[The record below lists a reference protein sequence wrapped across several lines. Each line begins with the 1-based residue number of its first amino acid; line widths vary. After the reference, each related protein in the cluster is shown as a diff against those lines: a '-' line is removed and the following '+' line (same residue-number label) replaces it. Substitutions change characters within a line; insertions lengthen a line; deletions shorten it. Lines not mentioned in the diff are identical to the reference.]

1 MLSIFRI
8 LVALL
13 SLSLLCNR
21 TYSVPP
27 SAPEALKA
35 VAPRE
40 IEFDKFLGVNAHLLW
55 FPEPIYK
62 KQLDQLEGLGLSW
75 LRLDLHWSYL
85 EPEFNQLQYVKEL
98 DQLMTELNR
107 RQAHEVVYLVGS
119 PRFVSTAKPG
129 DPQYDKYPPS
139 ENPLALPG
147 LGQASGIDLFA
158 ARMKE
163 LTTRYPNVDA
173 WEIWNE
179 PNIPSSWAPKED
191 PIAYGKLAMKTAAL
205 LPSDRLKV
213 LGGMAYF
220 SEMPM
225 RSGEPMLKV
234 LLDYQV
240 QNIVDVVSY
249 HPYTNLPDG
258 AGEFDLKEK
267 VALYNG
273 YMRQH
278 GVKQIW
284 ATEFGWSTY
293 PGPVEY
299 QPLITQQQQA
309 DYLLKR
315 IALMME
321 TDFERIFLFAL
332 ADLDERA
339 SVRDRY
345 YGLLDRNG
353 DPKPSYSALK
363 SFLTTLG
370 PKVTFINIG
379 AVGNG
384 VEHLAW
390 WQGDKRQVALFWG
403 KSGTQVK
410 ISAPQTAARAT
421 LVDPMQRT
429 SQSVALTGNQYTVTM
444 NGQLQM
450 LVLE

>member
-1 MLSIFRI
+1 MAVI
-8 LVALL
+8 LLP
-13 SLSLLCNR
+13 LLCNR
-21 TYSVPP
+21 VYS
-27 SAPEALKA
+27 
-35 VAPRE
+35 APRE
-40 IEFDKFLGVNAHLLW
+40 IEFDQFLGVNAHLLW
-55 FPEPIYK
+55 FPEANYK
-62 KQLDQLEGLGLSW
+62 KQLDQLQGLGLSW

-85 EPEFNQLQYVKEL
+85 EPEFNQFKYMSDL
-98 DQLMTELNR
+98 DLLMAELNR
-107 RQAHEVVYLVGS
+107 RQTHEVVYLVGS
-119 PRFVSTAKPG
+119 PRFASTASSG
-129 DPQYDKYPPS
+129 DPQYDKYPPRES
-139 ENPLALPG
+139 VLGLPALP
-147 LGQASGIDLFA
+147 QASGMDIYA
-158 ARMKE
+158 GRVKE
-163 LTTRYPNVDA
+163 LATRYPNVEG

-179 PNIPSSWAPKED
+179 PNIPTSWAPKED
-191 PIAYGKLAMKTAAL
+191 PVGYGKLALKTAAQI
-205 LPSDRLKV
+205 PSGRLKV

-220 SEMPM
+220 SEMPL
-225 RSGEPMLKV
+225 RNGDPMLKA
-234 LLDYQV
+234 LLDQQI
-240 QNIVDVVSY
+240 QNSVDVVSY

-258 AGEFDLKEK
+258 SGEFDLKEK
-267 VALYNG
+267 VAFYNG

-293 PGPVEY
+293 PGPMEY

-332 ADLDERA
+332 ADLDDRA

-390 WQGDKRQVALFWG
+390 WQGNKRQVALFWG

-410 ISAPQTAARAT
+410 ISAPQTAAQAS

-429 SQSVALTGNQYTVTM
+429 SQKIALAGNQYTVTL